1 MINMKEQII
10 ILINLQE
17 IETETNM
24 IKSALAGVADKIDA
38 LDLELNCFERIV
50 EEKNIFIDDLRKK
63 YKTLESDCQM
73 KLTLLGKS
81 QDKLTAVKTNKEYQ
95 TVLKEIDDIKVKN
108 SDIEEEMLKILDA
121 IETTE
126 KEISGLTKESLLI
139 RERVNGEKETIMREA
154 EQNRND
160 IAVLDEKW
168 NNISKKATSEIL
180 TKFNRVRDFIKGT
193 TIVPTIDAICQGC
206 NMNIPPQMYNDLLKF
221 DSIKY
226 CPHCQR
232 MIYWGKT

>member
-1 MINMKEQII
+1 
-10 ILINLQE
+10 
-17 IETETNM
+17 
-24 IKSALAGVADKIDA
+24 
-38 LDLELNCFERIV
+38 
-50 EEKNIFIDDLRKK
+50 
-63 YKTLESDCQM
+63 
-73 KLTLLGKS
+73 
-81 QDKLTAVKTNKEYQ
+81 